1 MAKFQFE
8 FENVKRVKEILEK
21 QAQKEVAL
29 IDSQIA
35 RQYEE
40 RRSVEEARRRLELD
54 VARNPRRSM
63 FEIQRKADL
72 ERALDEK
79 GRRIERHIAELKRKR
94 QKKLDQLVERSKE
107 RKIFEKLKERR
118 YEAYLAEE
126 RRHELKDN
134 DDMTAQ
140 KYARGES

>member
-1 MAKFQFE
+1 MAKFTFE

-21 QAQKEVAL
+21 QAQKEVSL

-40 RRSVEEARRRLELD
+40 RRSVEEARRRLALNVE
-54 VARNPRRSM
+54 RNPRQSV
-63 FEIQRKADL
+63 FELQRKAEL

-79 GRRIERHIAELKRKR
+79 ERRIERLVAELKRKR

-107 RKIFEKLKERR
+107 RKIFETLKERR
-118 YEAYLAEE
+118 YEAYLTEE
-126 RRHELKDN
+126 RRQEQKDN